1 MKCLNIIYSPS
12 HTEKENCYWIHFSKD
27 KVVHRFICIPV
38 IQLTNAFQS
47 STTGDVPK
55 YIVMERQMLL

>member
-1 MKCLNIIYSPS
+1 M
-12 HTEKENCYWIHFSKD
+12 EKENCYWIHFSKG

-47 STTGDVPK
+47 STREDVPK
-55 YIVMERQMLL
+55 YIVTERHAALRETDRLPEL